1 MRFKNCVKFLKVKT
15 EIKVDKRSI
24 HYIKTNFTQI
34 TQNTYIYKKDDVFLD
49 VFAAN

>member
-24 HYIKTNFTQI
+24 HYIYKDEFYTNYAHI
-34 TQNTYIYKKDDVFLD
+34 YIQKG
-49 VFAAN
+49 